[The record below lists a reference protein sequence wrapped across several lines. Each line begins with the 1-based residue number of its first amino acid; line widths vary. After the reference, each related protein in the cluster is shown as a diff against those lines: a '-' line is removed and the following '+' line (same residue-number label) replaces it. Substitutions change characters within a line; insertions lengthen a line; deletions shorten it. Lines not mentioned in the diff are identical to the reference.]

1 MIDRRTEEI
10 KINGKELADI
20 YMEAYAEA
28 KAKSKSD
35 EEAQTIGAICVS
47 SFCAIRYRMS
57 SDLTSAE
64 NSLDDFPLLRSIF
77 EGMAKWEDKNN

>member
-1 MIDRRTEEI
+1 M

-47 SFCAIRYRMS
+47 SFCANRMS
-57 SDLTSAE
+57 LDLTSAE